1 MHQDYETGNHAMFS
15 PFNYAINSNFCEKFQ
30 KPAGRL
36 ALQDKILFI
45 PYEALSHNK
54 YCHRFYTLVEILKY
68 PIV

>member
-45 PYEALSHNK
+45 PYEALSHNE
-54 YCHRFYTLVEILKY
+54 YWFYTLLEILKL
-68 PIV
+68 PIM